1 MNLPLFIARRIGIKS
16 TTNSSR
22 VMVRIA
28 IVSISLSA
36 AVMIIAMGVVGG
48 FKKELTEKI
57 RTFAADLQL
66 TQRSDNNR
74 MELTPFVLDTAE
86 IERLRAIKGV
96 EKIEGYA
103 TVNGLMQT
111 ENGVLGVIIKGVAA
125 NHAWHDIT
133 DGAPP
138 VYVDSV
144 RSRDIVLSGEISRK
158 MGLIVGDVFRFIVV
172 NENPRNTRF
181 RVAAIYD
188 SGLSDFDSKFIYGDA
203 ATIARINGW
212 DDGMVEGYQ
221 ITTDRSDSAAEAL
234 FDELPDGR
242 WNLDSTRDS
251 FVQFFDWIEMMEL
264 NTTFVLIIML
274 IVAAISMLS
283 GVLVIVLESVQMV
296 GVLKTQGITNGQL
309 QRIFVY
315 RSGYIVLRGLLWG
328 NFIGLGVCAV
338 QYFFGWLALDAD
350 AYLLSRVPI
359 WVSVTDILIINFGA
373 FLTITLLMIIPTTI
387 VAKIEPAVTIKFK

>member
-1 MNLPLFIARRIGIKS
+1 MNLPLFIARRIGIRS

-48 FKKELTEKI
+48 FRRELTEKI

-74 MELTPFVLDTAE
+74 MALTPFVLDTAE

-133 DGAPP
+133 DGVPP

-158 MGLIVGDVFRFIVV
+158 MGLVVGDVFRFIVV

-203 ATIARINGW
+203 ATVARINGW

-221 ITTDRSDSAAEAL
+221 ITTDRNERTAETI

-328 NFIGLGVCAV
+328 NLIGLGVCAA
-338 QYFFGWLALDAD
+338 QYFFGWLTLDAD

-359 WVSVTDILIINFGA
+359 WVSVTDILIINLGA
-373 FLTITLLMIIPTTI
+373 FLTITLLMTIPTTI
-387 VAKIEPAVTIKFK
+387 VAKIEPAVTMKFK